1 MSCKTPTPGDESA
14 ARAGHRGRRSGH
26 RPWLIC
32 LHITDVFGMPYQIFV
47 CVLGL
52 VIALLSV
59 TGVYIW
65 WKKSR
70 AQKFSK
76 AHRSMATE
84 KEEIAAE

>member
-1 MSCKTPTPGDESA
+1 MKALPGQGTEG
-14 ARAGHRGRRSGH
+14 AGEVITR
-26 RPWLIC
+26 WQIC
-32 LHITDVFGMPYQIFV
+32 LHIADVFGLPYQIFV

-52 VIALLSV
+52 VITLLSV

-70 AQKFSK
+70 ARKFSK